1 MRWVW
6 ASHQSYRWVKS
17 GKGLYGEAN
26 SFELVKYLRPDS
38 RAEPD
43 CQTEDPQL
51 SQHLH
56 SGREDACLILGHRAT
71 GVIAKAESGVCV
83 TSQGS
88 VWEVLNG
95 FSDPTQRDSISHAK
109 TRLEQTGKC
118 PPAHGQQARDR
129 QILFKG
135 CICSMERFQLYK
147 SVLVTG
153 YFLELTTAAV
163 IYWVSTTRWAVIQ
176 VCPTYHLI
184 IPKGKH
190 TLNFTEEK
198 PGVGRGETKEDGR
211 GWLGLYFNLI
221 FPVTKASVTS
231 LSNEM
236 MVNANSGGSKPLLQ
250 FVASRKKNTWRRWV
264 EGEAFQEKP
273 IFFFK

>member
-1 MRWVW
+1 
-6 ASHQSYRWVKS
+6 
-17 GKGLYGEAN
+17 
-26 SFELVKYLRPDS
+26 
-38 RAEPD
+38 
-43 CQTEDPQL
+43 
-51 SQHLH
+51 
-56 SGREDACLILGHRAT
+56 
-71 GVIAKAESGVCV
+71 
-83 TSQGS
+83 
-88 VWEVLNG
+88 
-95 FSDPTQRDSISHAK
+95 
-109 TRLEQTGKC
+109 
-118 PPAHGQQARDR
+118 
-129 QILFKG
+129 
-135 CICSMERFQLYK
+135 MERFQLYK

-250 FVASRKKNTWRRWV
+250 FVASRKKKIHGEDEWR
-264 EGEAFQEKP
+264 EKP
-273 IFFFK
+273 FRKSLFFFLNNYIKNFKA